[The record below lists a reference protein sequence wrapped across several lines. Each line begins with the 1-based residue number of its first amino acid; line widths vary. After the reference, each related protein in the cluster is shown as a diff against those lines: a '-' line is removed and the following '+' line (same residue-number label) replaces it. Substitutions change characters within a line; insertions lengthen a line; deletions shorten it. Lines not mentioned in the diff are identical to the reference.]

1 MNKIVELIHKTPLVS
16 TFNLYKKLG
25 YKEHRMLKKVIID
38 NKGHFDNIGFLQLQL
53 TKPKLKSKG
62 GRPEESFFLTEDHFI
77 LLVVLCKNT
86 KDSVALKVR
95 VCNEFTRMKNELQRI
110 ATQQTNEQWV
120 EARKTGK
127 SDRRIETDIIKTFI
141 EYAKQQGGS
150 VKGCD
155 LYYSNISK
163 MENKALF
170 IIEQKYNNLR
180 DVLGI
185 VDLLTIQ
192 QADRIVTKA
201 LCDGMDNELNY
212 KDIYILCKNRIN
224 MFAEIRGQSMIGAI
238 GHDK

>member
-120 EARKTGK
+120 DARKTGK

-192 QADRIVTKA
+192 QADRIVAKA